1 MKKYKYTA
9 INLDKKKFTGVF
21 LAEDEQQL
29 ARRLAEQSLYL
40 VKASPIKKTTA
51 STFFSASGKVS
62 ANELATFCRQFAIM
76 VTTGIPI
83 VDALG
88 ILKAQSYSGLLKK
101 TLDYVFEDVK
111 SGLLLSQSLEKHK
124 KIFPQ
129 FLRSMIYVGEI
140 SGALDKILVTL
151 ADYFET
157 DARIK
162 KKTKS
167 AMIYPIILIFMAVG
181 IIVLMVA
188 FIIPTFMD
196 ALSSLDIEMPALTM
210 ALYNMSVAFQEN
222 WKKIELTIFV
232 LLRTKKGNDV
242 FDTFKLKAPVIG
254 KITTD
259 LVTARFA
266 RAFGLLIDGGM
277 DVVESMETVQI
288 VLGNRYVE
296 KRFKAAIE
304 DVRQGMSLTVALDSY
319 KLFPPLIIQM
329 IAVGERTGSLAEVLI
344 RSCPFFDNQAETAL
358 SSIMTVLQPI
368 ILVIIGGAVGVLFY
382 AIYSPLLQVMQGFGV

>member
-101 TLDYVFEDVK
+101 TLEFVFEDVK

-222 WKKIELTIFV
+222 WKKIVLIVLGAVLTIFL
-232 LLRTKKGNDV
+232 LLRTKKGKDV

-259 LVTARFA
+259 LVARVRFA
-266 RAFGLLIDGGM
+266 HRRRHGRCGIDGNGS
-277 DVVESMETVQI
+277 DRSREQIRRKAVQSGDRGRASGHEPDGGTRFLQI
-288 VLGNRYVE
+288 ISAPYHTDDRRRRAHRLACRGADPFLSVL
-296 KRFKAAIE
+296 
-304 DVRQGMSLTVALDSY
+304 
-319 KLFPPLIIQM
+319 
-329 IAVGERTGSLAEVLI
+329 
-344 RSCPFFDNQAETAL
+344 
-358 SSIMTVLQPI
+358 
-368 ILVIIGGAVGVLFY
+368 
-382 AIYSPLLQVMQGFGV
+382 